1 VLNIVKGMEVYLGS
15 SPFMAIAAA
24 FGGGVLVSL
33 SPCVYPLFPIVS
45 TYIGARSLGEKK
57 RLKAFFLSLSYV
69 VGMALVYAA
78 LGVFAGLTGSLFGQI
93 STNPWAQLVVANIV
107 ILLGLNQLEVISL
120 PTLPSPHSRKT
131 KKKGL
136 LGAFLVGAVSGLIAS
151 PCATPALGIL
161 LTYVGTRQSA
171 LFGGILLFAFALGM
185 GLLLLVAGT
194 FSGLLTTLPK
204 PGKWMVW
211 MKKILG
217 FLMLALGEYFLFKAG
232 QLWS

>member
-1 VLNIVKGMEVYLGS
+1 MLNFVNGMEGYLGT
-15 SPFMAIAAA
+15 SPLLAIAAA

-45 TYIGARSLGEKK
+45 TYIGSRSLDEKS

-93 STNPWAQLVVANIV
+93 STNPWAQLVVANII
-107 ILLGLNQLEVISL
+107 ILLSLNLLGVVPL
-120 PTLPSPHSRKT
+120 PTLPSRPSPRT

-136 LGAFLVGAVSGLIAS
+136 LGAFLVGAASGLIAS
-151 PCATPALGIL
+151 PCTTPVLAVL
-161 LTYVGTRQSA
+161 LTYVATSKSA
-171 LFGGILLFAFALGM
+171 LFGGILLFAFSLGM
-185 GLLLLVAGT
+185 GLLLLAAGT

-211 MKKILG
+211 MKKLLG
-217 FLMLALGEYFLFKAG
+217 FLMLALGEYFLLKAG
-232 QLWS
+232 QLWL